1 MLMMWEQD
9 FVSRDPKEMESATS
23 KFDIDN
29 YKDTKK
35 NLKPLYKLLL
45 KIKLN
50 QEIMDSLY

>member
-1 MLMMWEQD
+1 MWEQD